1 MVIHAKS
8 EGAHHAPPA
17 CRKTI
22 CETDFPDARKVA
34 LAPEAK
40 GEKHTFFDIQR
51 TITVL
56 LLYIALMRFLIKVKH
71 HDLPDVSNACNDAV
85 RPYFPPANT
94 KRPSALH

>member
-1 MVIHAKS
+1 MRPQRVEKPSAKQT
-8 EGAHHAPPA
+8 P
-17 CRKTI
+17 
-22 CETDFPDARKVA
+22 PDARKVA

-56 LLYIALMRFLIKVKH
+56 PLYIALMRFLIKVKQ
-71 HDLPDVSNACNDAV
+71 HDLPDVSNACNHAV